1 MKAGKYSIKEL
12 FVNRYVDQI
21 VIPEIQRDYVWKKEQ
36 VTGLFYSIHSD
47 FLKFQDCKENVPK
60 IETTD
65 EDLKRAFEEFFLKRH
80 FSSNIGFIYAYNDD
94 QSAGKY
100 FLIDGQQRI
109 TTIFLLLLAL
119 TSDEEDLK
127 KDFKSTY
134 FKDNILK
141 VDYKVREAAHQFL
154 LAFVESKLMGTT
166 DIKDASWYFKN
177 QYDSDTTIQ
186 SILKNFRTLKNLIS
200 TQENLNKKSLY
211 SYLENYVSFWYFD
224 TNVSEQGEELY
235 IYMNARGEQIQG
247 NENIKAD
254 LLGRLNSQ
262 GNQEDLKKD
271 YGARWEEW
279 QDFFWQNK
287 GENENADPGFNEF

>member
-1 MKAGKYSIKEL
+1 
-12 FVNRYVDQI
+12 
-21 VIPEIQRDYVWKKEQ
+21 
-36 VTGLFYSIHSD
+36 
-47 FLKFQDCKENVPK
+47 
-60 IETTD
+60 
-65 EDLKRAFEEFFLKRH
+65 
-80 FSSNIGFIYAYNDD
+80 
-94 QSAGKY
+94 
-100 FLIDGQQRI
+100 
-109 TTIFLLLLAL
+109 
-119 TSDEEDLK
+119 
-127 KDFKSTY
+127 
-134 FKDNILK
+134 
-141 VDYKVREAAHQFL
+141 
-154 LAFVESKLMGTT
+154 MGTT

-200 TQENLNKKSLY
+200 TQENLNKKSFY

-287 GENENADPGFNEF
+287 GENENADPGFNEFLSCISGLEKLLENSTENFYSKERFEEHGQIRTSDLLKNLEIHTIEKYLICPAIYCK